1 MFDGRHCTYKDLEL
15 LRKETFKI
23 KSNLNSPKEI
33 EKYLKLVERFDFDI
47 ANKISRE
54 IKNQPSEMILSIINK
69 NIELLEQNIIV
80 DINEHKG

>member
-15 LRKETFKI
+15 LRKETHKI
-23 KSNLNSPKEI
+23 EDNLDNPKEI